1 MRTFHTGGVARADIT
16 TGLPRVEELFEARR
30 PKGAAALALKE
41 GIVSV
46 EQSDAG
52 RELVI
57 TSVEQDS
64 WSTPLEDGW
73 NVVAEADDFVIKD
86 KTVIATGPNEE
97 KLFAGMDGKVYL
109 EDRNL
114 VVRNE
119 REEKERYTVPMS
131 YQLLVEDGEYVTLGQ
146 QLTEGSK
153 DPAELLLTLGQEAVQ
168 RYIIDEVQKVYKS
181 QGVNTNDK
189 HIEVICRQMMRK
201 VSIIYPGDTDY
212 LQEERVDR
220 FEFQQ
225 INEEILS
232 QGGEPSTAMPV
243 LLGLT
248 KASLET
254 TSFLSAASFQE
265 TTKVLTEAAI
275 NGKIDTLRGLK
286 ENVIIGKLIPAGSGY
301 DARFGDGVEL
311 DGLEEANLEIAAQA
325 RSAAVATLDA
335 DQASEAELREL
346 MDAGLVPGASGVS
359 FGEDSGYQIETGEEQ
374 PS

>member
-1 MRTFHTGGVARADIT
+1 
-16 TGLPRVEELFEARR
+16 
-30 PKGAAALALKE
+30 
-41 GIVSV
+41 
-46 EQSDAG
+46 
-52 RELVI
+52 
-57 TSVEQDS
+57 
-64 WSTPLEDGW
+64 
-73 NVVAEADDFVIKD
+73 
-86 KTVIATGPNEE
+86 
-97 KLFAGMDGKVYL
+97 
-109 EDRNL
+109 
-114 VVRNE
+114 
-119 REEKERYTVPMS
+119 MS

-301 DARFGDGVEL
+301 DARFGGGDGL
-311 DGLEEANLEIAAQA
+311 DILEEANLEVAARA
-325 RSAAVATLDA
+325 RSAAVATIEP

-346 MDAGLVPGASGVS
+346 MDAGLIPGSDGVA
-359 FGEDSGYQIETGEEQ
+359 FGEESGYQIETGEQ
-374 PS
+374 QTQG